1 MTWRI
6 IMGELGLAMEKKPIG
21 LTAGYTGIMKKNS

>member
-1 MTWRI
+1 MTWRM

-21 LTAGYTGIMKKNS
+21 WATGYTGIMKEIS